1 MVVEPESQLQRALR
15 FVQEG
20 MWEVPLDPHSWTGR
34 AISFLQL
41 LVMIGQGFVHD
52 MLLLRAS
59 ALTYFTVL
67 SLVPMIAVMVS
78 IANAVGVTGNFAEG
92 VVENLTA
99 GSPDTSE
106 KILEIIRNVNF
117 GALGTLGAAMLF
129 LTTVLAVGNI
139 ERAFNR
145 IWGVKKER
153 TWARRLPDY
162 LAVLVVAPILTAAA
176 LSARTTLESQ
186 TAVQYLLSTPG
197 LSTLYAYGLGY
208 LPTVMLGLSFSFLI
222 WFLPN
227 TRVNPVSAILG
238 GVIAAVLVGFA
249 QNAYLGLQIGVARA
263 STVFGTFY
271 AIPLLFVW
279 MYCFWAIVL
288 LGAEVAFAHQNLKHY
303 RDEVR
308 GHKTGP
314 ADREAIAMSIAL
326 EIARAFRDRRE
337 CWTADTLAG
346 ALNVPVRIVR
356 DLLGYLEQSGIVS
369 RRFDGTGEAGVQL
382 GTAANQIQL
391 TDVIASLRGTREP
404 LLGDPDVNEPVEE
417 LLGALNQGEFDRAGG
432 RTLADLLAA
441 VPPVGTEEPAEPA
454 AAASVDPSAGR
465 G

>member
-1 MVVEPESQLQRALR
+1 MAEPESRLERTLR
-15 FVQEG
+15 FVRDE
-20 MWEVPLDPHSWTGR
+20 MWDVQIDPRSWPGR
-34 AISFLQL
+34 AVSFLQFS
-41 LVMIGQGFVHD
+41 VMIGQGFVRD

-78 IANAVGVTGNFAEG
+78 IANAVGVTGNFAEA
-92 VVENLTA
+92 VVDYLAA
-99 GSPDTSE
+99 GSPDARE
-106 KILEIIRNVNF
+106 KILETIQNVNF
-117 GALGTLGAAMLF
+117 RALGTLGAAMLF
-129 LTTVLAVGNI
+129 LTTVLAIGNI
-139 ERAFNR
+139 ERSFNE
-145 IWGVKKER
+145 IWGVKQGR

-162 LAVLVVAPILTAAA
+162 LAVLVIAPILTGAA

-208 LPTVMLGLSFSFLI
+208 LPTMVLGLAFSFLI

-227 TRVNPVSAILG
+227 TKVNPVSAILG
-238 GVIAAVLVGFA
+238 GVIAAVLVAGA

-279 MYCFWAIVL
+279 LYCFWAIVL
-288 LGAEVAFAHQNLKHY
+288 FGAEVAFAHQNLKLY

-314 ADREAIAMSIAL
+314 ADREAIALSITL
-326 EIARAFRDRRE
+326 EIARTFRDRRKS
-337 CWTADTLAG
+337 WTAETLADE
-346 ALNVPVRIVR
+346 LNVPVRMVR
-356 DLLGYLEQSGIVS
+356 DLLGFLERSGIVS
-369 RRFDGTGEAGVQL
+369 RRFDGDAESGVQL
-382 GTAANQIQL
+382 GSPANQIQL
-391 TDVIASLRGTREP
+391 TDVIASIRGIHMPLQGDVDVTR
-404 LLGDPDVNEPVEE
+404 PVEKLLESLTVGE
-417 LLGALNQGEFDRAGG
+417 LEQAGG
-432 RTLADLLAA
+432 RTIADLLAE
-441 VPPVGTEEPAEPA
+441 VPPRPIGDAEVA
-454 AAASVDPSAGR
+454 AAASVDPASGR